1 MRGSLC
7 NLYWMLPH
15 GYKLKDQLT
24 HKVSNARFAIQFVLD
39 VTPRLQIEGSTHNS
53 NSHSNPP
60 ADHATRIVQI
70 QINYANQDWRDLV
83 TQVHINVTRWDAM
96 IDKKEELKGYCH
108 IKFRSNSKQ
117 IKSCR
122 MGTTGLIFESIF
134 MTKQFQ
140 CSNYFM
146 WISWFFNMSQI
157 LKKKTNNSLTLI
169 ALLASFHIWKMS
181 VKHIL
186 KIFYV
191 HQRFCYCFNCFEIVL
206 KWIGMKRFEIC
217 FYN

>member
-1 MRGSLC
+1 MQGSLY

-24 HKVSNARFAIQFVLD
+24 I
-39 VTPRLQIEGSTHNS
+39 T

-70 QINYANQDWRDLV
+70 RINCANQDWRDLV

-108 IKFRSNSKQ
+108 IKFRSNSKH

-140 CSNYFM
+140 YSNYFM
-146 WISWFFNMSQI
+146 WTSWFYNMSKI
-157 LKKKTNNSLTLI
+157 LKKEDK
-169 ALLASFHIWKMS
+169 
-181 VKHIL
+181 
-186 KIFYV
+186 
-191 HQRFCYCFNCFEIVL
+191 
-206 KWIGMKRFEIC
+206 
-217 FYN
+217 